1 MIVRDF
7 FYRREWS
14 FTIENDIYIRYQ
26 CFSTKEELMKGI
38 QQCKP
43 HKIDIGAVFTAPPK
57 DHNTI
62 KPELFKPEERE
73 LVFDIDMTDYDD
85 IRQCCTGA
93 NICKKCWPYMT
104 MALKCVDCALRDDFG
119 FKHILWIYSGR
130 RGIHCWVND
139 SQARELSNEA
149 RTSIV
154 EYLTGAHTS
163 DKENTD
169 KKLNMTFAAD
179 IYDPMIRRSYDI
191 LEPYFE
197 NYIADN
203 DGQGLLAT
211 KKNYMPIL
219 NSIPDSA
226 ESLRRELYDTWEG
239 KKNITGAER
248 WRQLKEAIEPKERDN
263 SKHTSKKA
271 KIDEKVYKE
280 LKKWKH
286 ELVFLHC
293 YPRLDANVST
303 HQNHLLKSPF
313 CVHPKTGRV
322 CIPIDP
328 SQADSFDPFKVPTL
342 RSLLSEIDGYDG
354 VEDISDI
361 EKTSMK
367 KAIET
372 FDKCLMNG
380 LRDTIRKDLKSERMS
395 AIEGIDGSK
404 KISSSSFSQRISS
417 NNKSVQSSKVVDI
430 ERFFIQS
437 SVQLPSIDTEQED
450 IDISEENNN
459 LQRLLIQ
466 TAEPLPYL
474 KRDDY
479 DNIIGVKWQNDF
491 MDSWK

>member
-26 CFSTKEELMKGI
+26 CFQTKEELMKGNSYHYLFVYNNYHSHNNYTGI

-62 KPELFKPEERE
+62 KPELFKPQERE

-85 IRQCCTGA
+85 IRTCCTGA

-139 SQARELSNEA
+139 PQARELTNDA

-154 EYLTGAHTS
+154 EYLTVAHTS

-169 KKLNMTFAAD
+169 RKLNNAFNGDM
-179 IYDPMIRRSYDI
+179 YHPMIRRSYEI

-197 NYIADN
+197 KYIADN

-211 KKNYMPIL
+211 KKSYMPIL
-219 NSIPDSA
+219 NDIPDEA
-226 ESLRRELYDTWEG
+226 ESIRRELYDSWEG
-239 KKNITGAER
+239 RKNLSGAER
-248 WRQLKEAIEPKERDN
+248 WRELKEAIEPKEKDN
-263 SKHTSKKA
+263 SKHANKKT
-271 KIDEKVYKE
+271 KIDTHVYKE

-286 ELVFLHC
+286 ELVFKHC

-328 SQADSFDPFKVPTL
+328 VQADNFDPFKVPTL
-342 RSLLSEIDGYDG
+342 SSLLSEIDNYEKFNQDKDE
-354 VEDISDI
+354 VSDI
-361 EKTSMK
+361 NKTSMK

-372 FDKCLMNG
+372 FEKCFMNG
-380 LRDTIRKDLKSERMS
+380 LKDTIRKDFRSKSERMAHMS
-395 AIEGIDGSK
+395 VEGMEG
-404 KISSSSFSQRISS
+404 
-417 NNKSVQSSKVVDI
+417 
-430 ERFFIQS
+430 
-437 SVQLPSIDTEQED
+437 
-450 IDISEENNN
+450 
-459 LQRLLIQ
+459 
-466 TAEPLPYL
+466 
-474 KRDDY
+474 
-479 DNIIGVKWQNDF
+479 W
-491 MDSWK
+491 